1 MSDITVLEH
10 PDLGTRFRVTEIA
23 SDQPQGDDGADVV
36 AGLLGAPKTLP
47 ARYFYDAH
55 GSELFEDIT
64 ALPEYYLTRTEEA
77 ILRERAA
84 EIAAMTGDC
93 DLIELGSGSSSKT
106 RALLRAYLDGGYR
119 LRYLPIDVS
128 DGILKPSA
136 EALLA
141 EFPTLELWGL
151 VGTYESAL
159 AHLPR
164 RELPWRMAMFLGST
178 MGNLSDDE
186 ADRFLARVRK
196 ALEPG
201 ECFLVGT
208 DLHKPAHIL
217 EAAYNDADGV
227 TAEFNINMLRH
238 LNARFNGDFDLDAF
252 SHHAFYNA
260 PERRIEMH
268 LVSHRAQR
276 VTLADLDLTVEFG
289 SGETVR
295 TEISRKFD
303 LPVLKERFAKS
314 GFKAIQTWTDDKGYY
329 GLTAFRA
336 V

>member
-10 PDLGTRFRVTEIA
+10 PDLGTRFRITEIA
-23 SDQPQGDDGADVV
+23 SDRPAGDDGADVI
-36 AGLLGAPKTLP
+36 AGLAEGPKTLP
-47 ARYFYDAH
+47 ARYFYDDL
-55 GSELFEDIT
+55 GSDLFEDIT

-77 ILRERAA
+77 ILRERAG
-84 EIAAMTGDC
+84 EIAALTGDC
-93 DLIELGSGSSSKT
+93 DLIELGSGSSAKT
-106 RALLRAYLDGGYR
+106 RALLRAFIDGGYR

-128 DGILKPSA
+128 DGILRASA
-136 EALLA
+136 EALLGD
-141 EFPTLELWGL
+141 FPALELWGL

-178 MGNLSDDE
+178 MGNLSDAE
-186 ADRFLARVRK
+186 ADRFLARVRA

-208 DLHKPAHIL
+208 DLHKPAHVL

-227 TAEFNINMLRH
+227 TAAFNLNMLRH
-238 LNARFNGDFDLDAF
+238 LNARFDGDFDLDAF

-268 LVSHRAQR
+268 LVSQRAQR
-276 VTLADLDLTVEFG
+276 ATLADLGLTVAFG
-289 SGETVR
+289 AGETMR

-303 LPVLKERFAKS
+303 LPVLKERFAAA
-314 GFKAIQTWTDDKGYY
+314 GFRSLQTWTDDKDYY

>member
-10 PDLGTRFRVTEIA
+10 PDLGHRFRITEIA
-23 SDQPQGDDGADVV
+23 SDKPEGDDGADVI
-36 AGLLGAPKTLP
+36 AGLTAAPKTLP
-47 ARYFYDAH
+47 ARYFYDDH
-55 GSELFEDIT
+55 GSDLFEDIT

-77 ILRERAA
+77 ILRERAG
-84 EIAAMTGDC
+84 EIAALTGDC
-93 DLIELGSGSSSKT
+93 DLVELGSGSSAKT
-106 RALLRAYLDGGYR
+106 RALLRAFIDGGYR

-128 DGILKPSA
+128 DGILRASA

-141 EFPTLELWGL
+141 DFPSLELWGL

-178 MGNLSDDE
+178 MGNLSDAE
-186 ADRFLARVRK
+186 ADRFLVRVRA

-208 DLHKPAHIL
+208 DLHKPAQVL

-227 TAEFNINMLRH
+227 TAAFNLNMLRH
-238 LNARFNGDFDLDAF
+238 LNARFGGDFDLDAF
-252 SHHAFYNA
+252 SHHAYYNA
-260 PERRIEMH
+260 PERQIEMH

-276 VTLADLDLTVEFG
+276 VTLADLDLTVDFG

-303 LPVLKERFAKS
+303 LPVLIKRFETA
-314 GFKAIQTWTDDKGYY
+314 GFTAARTWTDDKGYY